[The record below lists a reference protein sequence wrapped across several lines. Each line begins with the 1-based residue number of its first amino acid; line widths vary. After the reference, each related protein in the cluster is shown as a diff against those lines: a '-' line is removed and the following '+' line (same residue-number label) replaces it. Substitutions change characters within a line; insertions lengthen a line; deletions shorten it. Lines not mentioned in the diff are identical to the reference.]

1 MAKQAEIVIGTSG
14 YSFDDWQTVFYPP
27 DLPKGKRLDY
37 YKEHFNAVEINST
50 YYRIPHPA
58 VFYNIAKKVGDE
70 FEFIIKTHRSFTH
83 DRKDLEEK
91 AAEYNQSIKPVVES
105 GKFRGYLAQFP
116 YSFKYSEPNL
126 RYILDGK
133 NYFSEGPLF
142 VEFRHKSWD
151 RPDILESFISNEIGI
166 CSVDEPEQSGLYP
179 SRPAATTKPRKVR
192 FHGRNAANGGGA
204 RGDRYDYLYSREE
217 LLNWKKKIDKL
228 RSRTDKIY
236 LFFNN
241 CHLGQAVRNARMM
254 MEIMQTEL
262 S

>member
-58 VFYNIAKKVGDE
+58 VFYNIAKKVGDG

-91 AAEYNQSIKPVVES
+91 VVEYNQSIKPVVES

-116 YSFKYSEPNL
+116 FSFKYSAANME
-126 RYILDGK
+126 YILKGK
-133 NYFSEGPLF
+133 DYFPEGPFF

-151 RPDILESFISNEIGI
+151 REEVLETLKNNKIAI
-166 CSVDEPEQSGLYP
+166 CSVDEPDLAGLYP
-179 SRPAATTKPRKVR
+179 SKAEATTGIGYIR
-192 FHGRNAANGGGA
+192 FHGKNTDNWWGG
-204 RGDRYDYLYSREE
+204 RGDRYDYLYSKDE
-217 LLNWKKKIDKL
+217 LLSWKRKIDKL
-228 RSRTDKIY
+228 KSRTDKLY

-241 CHLGQAVRNARMM
+241 CHLGQAVRNAKMM